1 MVATTP
7 HKSTKKSRFLPDDT
21 RERCLEII
29 NSLALGDRVFCEK
42 LNQFGAYAGIQD
54 SSMPSAWVLFDGKSY
69 EEPISPLDLI
79 KQPDWKKGDRVFN
92 SLVNRTG
99 VVVEVTKL
107 HTIIEFDYV
116 GDWHAKHSENEY
128 IKLVPVEAE
137 TAATSK
143 MPVFDSDIKTGDNVT
158 TSEFPN
164 EVYQVVHV
172 EDGQASIR
180 SLDSPNPNNAPEV
193 RQLPLWHLSKMECE
207 SSYPK
212 VKEKTTLEEL
222 LDGTARIVPSPL
234 VESIE
239 GANNW
244 INLFSGQSLNSQGYE
259 ASWTKV
265 PVQQTN
271 NSFDIPEDFDGEALS
286 REEVEKL
293 IEKIV
298 ETSES
303 IKSLALFAKNFT
315 RYALVVIDAREGYKA
330 YDCDSMSQFLE
341 AYSHLFKK
349 AYSSLQ
355 KEWQAGRLE
364 YDLGFKIGT
373 LPETQARELY
383 PLKENLDNCQKA
395 WEKACLLAESQNRK
409 VKSADVGTA
418 VREITNSPEPPK
430 KIRTKC
436 RWVAGPNATRHYV
449 VEIYNSKVNLHDTY
463 DTAAR
468 MIIDFAELRKQ
479 APEGLIVEGLIGALG
494 EVLGVSNAGAVAAA
508 VDFLKRGAAIN
519 G

>member
-21 RERCLEII
+21 RERRLEII
-29 NSLALGDRVFCEK
+29 NSLKEGNRVFCEK
-42 LNQFGAYAGIQD
+42 LNQFGTYIGIQD

-69 EEPISPLDLI
+69 EEPISPLDLT
-79 KQPDWKKGDRVFN
+79 KQPDWKKGDKVIYGLLN
-92 SLVNRTG
+92 KVG
-99 VVVEVTKL
+99 VVVEVTGL
-107 HTIIEFDYV
+107 HTVIEFDSV
-116 GDWHAKHSENEY
+116 KDWHASHSESHY
-128 IKLVPVEAE
+128 IKLEAE
-137 TAATSK
+137 TEAGTEAKSLA
-143 MPVFDSDIKTGDNVT
+143 PVFNSEIKVGDEAT
-158 TSEFPN
+158 AELPD
-164 EVYQVVHV
+164 EIYKVVHV
-172 EDGQASIR
+172 EEGQASIR
-180 SLDSPNPNNAPEV
+180 RLDSPNPNNAPQV
-193 RQLPLWHLSKMECE
+193 RQLPLWHLSKVEA
-207 SSYPK
+207 PPWDKK
-212 VKEKTTLEEL
+212 VEQTTLQEL
-222 LDGTARIVPSPL
+222 LDGNARAVPSPL

-244 INLFSGQSLNSQGYE
+244 INLFSGQSLNSQDYE
-259 ASWTKV
+259 VSWAKA
-265 PVQQTN
+265 PVQSTS

-364 YDLGFKIGT
+364 HDLDLKIGT

-383 PLKENLDNCQKA
+383 PLKDNLEDCLNA
-395 WEKACLLAESQNRK
+395 WEKACEVAESQNRR
-409 VKSADVGTA
+409 VKSADIGAA
-418 VREITNSPEPPK
+418 VREIAQLPEPPK

-436 RWVAGPNATRHYV
+436 SWVAGPNAARHYRV
-449 VEIYNSKVNLHDTY
+449 KIFESEINLHDTY
-463 DTAAR
+463 DAAAR
-468 MIIDFAELRKQ
+468 MIIDFAEARSQ

>member
-1 MVATTP
+1 MVATVVR
-7 HKSTKKSRFLPDDT
+7 KNTKKIDINPEEVRESRLRFLESFT
-21 RERCLEII
+21 E
-29 NSLALGDRVFCEK
+29 GDRIYCELTGRYGVYK
-42 LNQFGAYAGIQD
+42 GIQD
-54 SSMPSAWVLFDGKSY
+54 LPMPDAWVIFDDKQIH
-69 EEPISPLDLI
+69 EPVSLKNLI
-79 KQPDWKKGDRVFN
+79 KQPPWKEGDK
-92 SLVNRTG
+92 LIHETLGLG
-99 VVVEVTKL
+99 VVFEVCGYCSKVDFGEKE
-107 HTIIEFDYV
+107 EFFYHKFLDSSLRL
-116 GDWHAKHSENEY
+116 A
-128 IKLVPVEAE
+128 
-137 TAATSK
+137 
-143 MPVFDSDIKTGDNVT
+143 PVFDSDIKVGDEVT
-158 TSEFPN
+158 TELPD
-164 EVYQVVHV
+164 EIYKVVHI

-180 SLDSPNPNNAPEV
+180 RQDSLNPNNAPQV
-193 RQLPLWHLSKMECE
+193 RQLPLWHLSKVECE
-207 SSYPK
+207 PTETK
-212 VKEKTTLEEL
+212 VVEKTTLESL
-222 LDGTARIVPSPL
+222 LDGSVCIVPSPM

-239 GANNW
+239 GTNNW
-244 INLFSGQSLNSQGYE
+244 INLFSGHSLSPE
-259 ASWTKV
+259 ECEVSWITKAS
-265 PVQQTN
+265 PVKQTN
-271 NSFDIPEDFDGEALS
+271 NFDIPEDFDGEALS

-293 IEKIV
+293 IERIV

-330 YDCDSMSQFLE
+330 YDCDSMTQFLE

-383 PLKENLDNCQKA
+383 PLKDNLKDCLNA
-395 WEKACLLAESQNRK
+395 WEKACEVAESQNRR
-409 VKSADVGTA
+409 VKSADIGAA
-418 VREITNSPEPPK
+418 VREIANLPEPPK

-436 RWVAGPNATRHYV
+436 SWVAGPNAARHYRV
-449 VEIYNSKVNLHDTY
+449 KIFESEINLHDTY
-463 DTAAR
+463 DSAAR
-468 MIIDFAELRKQ
+468 AIIDFAEARKQ